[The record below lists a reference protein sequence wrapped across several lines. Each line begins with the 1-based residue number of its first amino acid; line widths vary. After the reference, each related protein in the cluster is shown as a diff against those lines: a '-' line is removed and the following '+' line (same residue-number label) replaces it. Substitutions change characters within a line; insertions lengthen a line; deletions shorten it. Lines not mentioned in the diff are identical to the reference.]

1 MSLAFYRPT
10 GGFFEQVNPVSKLV
24 ALLAAFV
31 PPFFGD
37 SPVEILPYFAL
48 LFSAALSARAGAN
61 LVRIYKLM
69 ILLFVMSVVLWSF
82 FYRGHTVLYL
92 IGPLAITKESLLYGI
107 TIGIRLNCFVLAAI
121 IFLTSTPIEDFTYGL
136 SKLGMPFVVS
146 FALTLAF
153 RLTPLFIE
161 TGQAIV
167 MAQKARG
174 LDLDSGGI
182 LRRIRHYVPIIV
194 PVLASGLRRAD
205 QLAVAL
211 ESRGFGKSKSRS
223 VVSEFPVTW
232 RDWVL
237 LSVTF
242 VTGALMALYRFM

>member
-1 MSLAFYRPT
+1 MSLAFYHPT
-10 GGFFEQVNPVSKLV
+10 AGFFERANPVSKLIGL
-24 ALLAAFV
+24 AAAFV
-31 PPFFGD
+31 PPFFAD
-37 SPVEILPYFAL
+37 RPVEVLPYFGL
-48 LFSAALSARAGAN
+48 LFSAALLARAGGN
-61 LVRIYKLM
+61 LVRVYKLM
-69 ILLFVMSVVLWSF
+69 ILLFVMSAVLWSF
-82 FYRGHTVLYL
+82 FYKGQTALCTL
-92 IGPLAITKESLLYGI
+92 GPLVIMKESLLYGI

-136 SKLGMPFVVS
+136 SKLGIPFAVS

-211 ESRGFGKSKSRS
+211 ESRGFGKGKKRS
-223 VVSEFPVTW
+223 VVSEFRVTW
-232 RDWVL
+232 RDYVL
-237 LSVTF
+237 LSVVF
-242 VTGALMALYRFM
+242 LAGALMALYRFV

>member
-1 MSLAFYRPT
+1 MSLAFYHPT
-10 GGFFEQVNPVSKLV
+10 GGFFEGVNPVTKLISLV
-24 ALLAAFV
+24 AAFV
-31 PPFFGD
+31 PPFFGG
-37 SPVEILPYFAL
+37 SPLEVMPYFGL
-48 LFSAALSARAGAN
+48 LFSAALVARAGTN
-61 LVRIYKLM
+61 LLRVYKLM
-69 ILLFVMSVVLWSF
+69 VLLFAMSIVLWSF
-82 FYRGHTVLYL
+82 FYRGETALCV
-92 IGPLAITKESLLYGI
+92 IGPLVVTEESLMYGI

-121 IFLTSTPIEDFTYGL
+121 IFLTSTAIEDFTYGL
-136 SKLGMPFVVS
+136 SRLGIPFVAS

-167 MAQKARG
+167 LAQKARG
-174 LDLDSGGI
+174 LDLDSGGV
-182 LRRIRHYVPIIV
+182 LRRIRRYVPIIV

-211 ESRGFGKSKSRS
+211 ESRGFGKSKKRS

-232 RDWVL
+232 RDYLL

-242 VTGALMALYRFM
+242 AAGALMALHRFV

>member
-1 MSLAFYRPT
+1 MSLAFYHPT
-10 GGFFEQVNPVSKLV
+10 GGFFERANPVSKLV
-24 ALLAAFV
+24 SLVAAFV
-31 PPFFGD
+31 PPFFGKM
-37 SPVEILPYFAL
+37 PVEVLPYFAL
-48 LFSAALSARAGAN
+48 LFSAALLARAGAN
-61 LVRIYKLM
+61 LLRVYKLM
-69 ILLFVMSVVLWSF
+69 ILLFVMSVVLWTF
-82 FYRGHTVLYL
+82 FHKGQTPLYT
-92 IGPLAITKESLLYGI
+92 IGPLVIMRESLLYG
-107 TIGIRLNCFVLAAI
+107 TTVGIRLNCFVLAAI
-121 IFLTSTPIEDFTYGL
+121 IFLTTTPIEDFTYGL
-136 SKLGMPFVVS
+136 SKLGIPFVAS

-174 LDLDSGGI
+174 LDLDSGGA

-211 ESRGFGKSKSRS
+211 ESRGFGKGKSRS

-232 RDWVL
+232 RDCVL

-242 VTGALMALYRFM
+242 LAGALMGLYHFL

>member
-1 MSLAFYRPT
+1 MSLAFYHPT
-10 GGFFEQVNPVSKLV
+10 GGFFERANPVSKLIS
-24 ALLAAFV
+24 LAVAFV
-31 PPFFGD
+31 PPFFGNN
-37 SPVEILPYFAL
+37 PVEVLPYFAL
-48 LFSAALSARAGAN
+48 LFFAALLARAGVN
-61 LVRIYKLM
+61 LLRVYKLM
-69 ILLFVMSVVLWSF
+69 IILFVMSVVLWNF
-82 FYRGHTVLYL
+82 FYKGQTPLCA
-92 IGPLAITKESLLYGI
+92 IGPLIIMKESLLYGI

-136 SKLGMPFVVS
+136 SKLGIPFVVS

-153 RLTPLFIE
+153 RLTPLFME

-174 LDLDSGGI
+174 LDLDSGGP

-205 QLAVAL
+205 QLAMAL
-211 ESRGFGKSKSRS
+211 ESRGFGKDKKRS

-232 RDWVL
+232 RDYVL
-237 LSVTF
+237 MSVTF
-242 VTGALMALYRFM
+242 LAGALMGLYRFI